1 MSTIKKPP
9 ADHLAQVIRTLLQ
22 GGTLP
27 PADSAAF
34 GEIQT
39 LTGQL
44 VRGGDAGL
52 RRFAVLV
59 LGAFIDLG
67 GAHVTTAQ
75 VLADFGRDAF
85 GGDRGQV

>member
-1 MSTIKKPP
+1 MTAISKPP
-9 ADHLAQVIRTLLQ
+9 ADHLAQVVRNLLQ
-22 GGTLP
+22 GGSLP
-27 PADSAAF
+27 PADSDAF

-52 RRFAVLV
+52 QRFARLV

-75 VLADFGRDAF
+75 VLADFGRDSF
-85 GGDRGQV
+85 GNREGA